1 MNNGYYPYSTGIASS
16 PIDKQ
21 LGVDIQIAKYKD
33 DEKMQKADKQLPHEL
48 ARITELLG
56 NTFVSLSQL
65 RSMLELAVQNKELDQ
80 LGVNKIK
87 EKIDKVNEIILDI
100 PEDLDILGI

>member
-21 LGVDIQIAKYKD
+21 LGVDSQIAKYKD
-33 DEKMQKADKQLPHEL
+33 DEKMQKVDKQLPHEL

>member
-1 MNNGYYPYSTGIASS
+1 
-16 PIDKQ
+16 
-21 LGVDIQIAKYKD
+21 
-33 DEKMQKADKQLPHEL
+33 MQKADKQLPHEL

-56 NTFVSLSQL
+56 NTFISLSQL
-65 RSMLELAVQNKELDQ
+65 RTMLDLAVQNKELDQ

-87 EKIDKVNEIILDI
+87 DKIDKVNEIILDI